1 MSRYP
6 SIPVQTEYK
15 KPTPGLG
22 KKKPYPARPVRTPI
36 SVVPVNQDDHVEEE
50 EEDTYFMEKFN
61 VPEPKNT
68 EKSHVPDEPKYVGR
82 ENNAPVHKPSHKRD
96 ESRLG
101 PKININKRYSSVGNN
116 DNGVGNNGVGN
127 NGMGNNGGK
136 KYENRGGNDNGCTST
151 DGPYAKVEQLVF
163 VGQNEDSSVSKT
175 VGEHVIDEEIMA
187 KEIVPGEMYS
197 FNLGITG
204 FITELE
210 KRMVVAN
217 ANKKKQNIKLQVIDN
232 YYLYQHIF
240 SIKDGVRSNYVD
252 QEIDWKWNRITRW
265 YRRSTKRT
273 YGDSAATDLDS
284 YRDYHAV
291 VRIIRFQMSN
301 NPDHKLPEI
310 FEVIIPRSSGASP
323 TENVNGLYQP
333 PTNFIDLLL
342 IRDLKTL
349 NLPNNTEFMI
359 RRQVAVEA

>member
-1 MSRYP
+1 MSKYP
-6 SIPVQTEYK
+6 SIPVLTEYK
-15 KPTPGLG
+15 KPTPGS
-22 KKKPYPARPVRTPI
+22 KTTHKKPYPPTRLPKPTRTPI
-36 SVVPVNQDDHVEEE
+36 SVVPVVHNNNNNNNNDDQNNE
-50 EEDTYFMEKFN
+50 EEDTFFMEKFN
-61 VPEPKNT
+61 VSESKKLEKYPDEPP
-68 EKSHVPDEPKYVGR
+68 SIEPKYVGR
-82 ENNAPVHKPSHKRD
+82 NAPIHKPSYNSN
-96 ESRLG
+96 ETRLG
-101 PKININKRYSSVGNN
+101 PKNSINKRYGGGDGGN
-116 DNGVGNNGVGN
+116 GGN
-127 NGMGNNGGK
+127 GK
-136 KYENRGGNDNGCTST
+136 KYENGGHNDNGCTST
-151 DGPYAKVEQLVF
+151 DGPYAKVEQLIF
-163 VGQNEDSSVSKT
+163 IGQNEDSSVSKT

-210 KRMVVAN
+210 KRMAIAN
-217 ANKKKQNIKLQVIDN
+217 NNKKKQNIKLQVIDN

-273 YGDSAATDLDS
+273 YGDSATTDLDS

-310 FEVIIPRSSGASP
+310 FEVIIPRSSGANP
-323 TENVNGLYQP
+323 TENANGLYQP